1 MAKKW
6 KVRKNQSTSMMTV
19 IENVADPDDFRFLET
34 EHGRLKR
41 YASELS
47 EGVGLTKGG
56 KVKELTPEMR
66 AYRAGALDQAKRQA
80 KIFKKK
86 NPDYKRKT
94 Q

>member
-1 MAKKW
+1 MGKKW
-6 KVRKNQSTSMMTV
+6 KVRQNQCNPLMTV
-19 IENVADPDDFRFLET
+19 IENVDDPDDCRFLET

-80 KIFKKK
+80 KIFKRK

-94 Q
+94 K